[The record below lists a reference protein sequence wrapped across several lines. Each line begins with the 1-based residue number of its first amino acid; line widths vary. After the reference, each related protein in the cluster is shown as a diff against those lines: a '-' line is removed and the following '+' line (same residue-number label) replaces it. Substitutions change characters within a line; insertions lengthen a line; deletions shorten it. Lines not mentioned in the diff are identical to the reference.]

1 MCLWSF
7 RDAALLQLP
16 LKSFTALDAASTFGL
31 LGLLVRPAANKT
43 DWDDHSPPQA
53 TPDQQSPLFMRACYC
68 WAAFRNKRKLKSP
81 AVRRHPEVRERARG
95 CEGGGRKKGK
105 KFHSFPAGVFQI
117 PQATAL
123 QPCEWSTQA
132 EGKWK
137 RAARGRGAHSW
148 GDASPTQEQN
158 REPFNLLLRL
168 PEYVTGSAAAL
179 LSSRVAMNH
188 RDISF

>member
-31 LGLLVRPAANKT
+31 LGLLVRPAASKT

-95 CEGGGRKKGK
+95 CEGGAERKARNSSHSPLVFSRFLKRQLCSRASEVRKQRGNGRE
-105 KFHSFPAGVFQI
+105 
-117 PQATAL
+117 
-123 QPCEWSTQA
+123 QPEEEERILEGTRHLHKNRIESRST
-132 EGKWK
+132 
-137 RAARGRGAHSW
+137 SC
-148 GDASPTQEQN
+148 
-158 REPFNLLLRL
+158 
-168 PEYVTGSAAAL
+168 SAC
-179 LSSRVAMNH
+179 LSM
-188 RDISF
+188 

>member
-31 LGLLVRPAANKT
+31 LGLLVRPAAKKT

-95 CEGGGRKKGK
+95 CGGGQKERQEIPLIPRWCFPDSSSDSSAAVRVKYASRGEMEESSQRKRSA
-105 KFHSFPAGVFQI
+105 F
-117 PQATAL
+117 L
-123 QPCEWSTQA
+123 
-132 EGKWK
+132 
-137 RAARGRGAHSW
+137 RGR
-148 GDASPTQEQN
+148 
-158 REPFNLLLRL
+158 
-168 PEYVTGSAAAL
+168 VTYT
-179 LSSRVAMNH
+179 RTE
-188 RDISF
+188 